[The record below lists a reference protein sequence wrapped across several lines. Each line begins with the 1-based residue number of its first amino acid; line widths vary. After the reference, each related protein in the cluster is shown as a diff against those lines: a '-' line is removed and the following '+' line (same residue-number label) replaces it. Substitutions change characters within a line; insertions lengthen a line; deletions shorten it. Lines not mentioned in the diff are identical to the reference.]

1 MEVVI
6 RRDYEAVCD
15 EAARLIAEAL
25 KARPSMVL
33 GLATGK
39 TPLGVYDRLVRAKL
53 DWSRARFFNLD
64 EFYGVEPEA
73 EFSFNSYL
81 RRYFLN
87 RINAREKNI
96 HLLGKCTGPEYEEQI
111 RKAGGIDLQLLGIGM
126 NGHIGFNEPGSSFLS
141 RTRLKTLSE
150 QTRRDHAGAFGGL
163 RKVPPFSMTMGIGT
177 ILEARRLL
185 VLACGE
191 RKSKIVRAALEGPVT
206 CMVPASAVQMHPDA
220 VILLDAAAA
229 KRLKLRR
236 YWEFL
241 ARNKWRAEIF

>member
-6 RRDYEAVCD
+6 RRDYDAVCD
-15 EAARLIAEAL
+15 EAARLITEAL
-25 KARPSMVL
+25 KAKPTLVL

-39 TPLGVYDRLVRAKL
+39 TPLGVYDRLVKAKL

-73 EFSFNSYL
+73 DFSFYTFL
-81 RRYFLN
+81 RRRFLN

-96 HLLGKCTGPEYEEQI
+96 HLLKRHSGPDYEKQI
-111 RKAGGIDLQLLGIGM
+111 KKAGGIDIQLLGVGR

-150 QTRRDHAGAFGGL
+150 QTRRDYADEFGGVE
-163 RKVPPFSMTMGIGT
+163 KVPPFSLTMGIGT

-185 VLACGE
+185 VLASGD
-191 RKSKIVRAALEGPVT
+191 RKAKIMKAVLEGPVT
-206 CMVPASAVQMHPDA
+206 CMVPATAVQMHPDA
-220 VILLDAAAA
+220 VVVLDAPAA
-229 KRLKLRR
+229 KMLKLRS

-241 ARNKWRAEIF
+241 ARNKWRAEVF